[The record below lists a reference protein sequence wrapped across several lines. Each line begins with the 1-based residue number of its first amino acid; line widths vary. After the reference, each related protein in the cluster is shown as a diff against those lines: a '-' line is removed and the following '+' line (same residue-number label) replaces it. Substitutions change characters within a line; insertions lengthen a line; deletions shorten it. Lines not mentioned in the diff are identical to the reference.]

1 MKALFKHSVLAG
13 LVIAAGMTVAQADP
27 VNITITGNVVASPCT
42 VDTANS
48 NLTVDLG
55 TIQATD
61 LAAPASGSTFIPFV
75 IKLKDCPA
83 STTKATITFSGTPD
97 AAKPDSTY
105 ANSASS
111 PAANTSVELQ
121 GSGGDLFGNGKSYTG
136 TIFADHTYTYN
147 LKTRAYSAAGSA
159 MPGNISAV
167 VQANF
172 TYN

>member
-1 MKALFKHSVLAG
+1 MKEYNYFTKGILFLAMFSSSVF
-13 LVIAAGMTVAQADP
+13 ADP
-27 VNITITGNVVASPCT
+27 VSINITGNVVASPCT

-61 LAAPASGSTFIPFV
+61 LATPASGSTFIPFA
-75 IKLKDCPA
+75 IKLKDCPTG
-83 STTKATITFSGTPD
+83 TTTATITFSGTPD

-105 ANSASS
+105 ANTGTAT
-111 PAANTSVELQ
+111 NTAVELQ
-121 GSGGDLFGNGKSYTG
+121 GSGGDLFGNGKFFTG
-136 TIFADHTYTYN
+136 TIAADHTYTFN
-147 LKTRAYSAAGSA
+147 LKTRAYSAAGSV
-159 MPGNISAV
+159 MPGTISAV